1 MARKTL
7 ATVIV
12 EVLTAHGAPMTA
24 AEVYTSII
32 NGSLFVFN
40 SKDPVGIVR
49 SALSRHSVEN
59 QHSCASKN
67 KYFNQ
72 SSDGRYRVLRQGN
85 VDCCMLKIHG
95 CRGPRGL
102 CERSEYHQRKDVRK
116 SHTVQR

>member
-1 MARKTL
+1 MIMTKKTL

-24 AEVYTSII
+24 AEVYVAII
-32 NGSLFVFN
+32 KGNLFAFN

-67 KYFNQ
+67 KHFSQ
-72 SSDGRYRVLRQGN
+72 LPDGRFSRLN
-85 VDCCMLKIHG
+85 
-95 CRGPRGL
+95 
-102 CERSEYHQRKDVRK
+102 
-116 SHTVQR
+116 